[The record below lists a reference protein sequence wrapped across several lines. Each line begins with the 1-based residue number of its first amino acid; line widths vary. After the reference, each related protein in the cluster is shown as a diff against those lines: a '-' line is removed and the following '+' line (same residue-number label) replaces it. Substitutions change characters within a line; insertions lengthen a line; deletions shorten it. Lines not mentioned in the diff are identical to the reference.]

1 MYKLPTPLLR
11 RMWYIADLNDTLYD
25 TKESKHVVE
34 DLFPK
39 DGDVNVDFMPK
50 LRTLTIDG
58 RNFQRAFF
66 ASSRWLDQ
74 QDELEVL
81 EIAEYEPRLCEGW
94 SLSAEHSCH
103 ECELPLYVLLDK
115 VESFNSLAHLRI
127 QHLKLSI
134 APDVISELFRLCS
147 FTSDGHSLLM
157 LEFNRCPNLHEIGTI
172 PSVPITY
179 LRKLDANV
187 SLEPLLRDWDGH
199 ALMFN
204 KVESDDT
211 FLNMLMSTNHPLDWF
226 VAPQLTALDLHSCSN
241 ITVSALRKLVNT
253 RSSYVDFDDP
263 DWQNTTDF
271 GPALLK
277 FAVLAGPGA
286 ALELSAEDE
295 KMRTHSLIRLFQSS
309 SSAMESI
316 TYTFFAD
323 AALFDMDG
331 TLTDSIAAVEAA
343 WDKVAKDIGQDPEHV
358 IAATHGKRAVDNLSH
373 FKPHLKYEDL
383 EDEVAQFE
391 ESILF
396 FADAYNIHGPGS
408 EPGSGSISPLSD
420 SLLDKSLSP
429 PSDETTPEL
438 TPANSIPHSRRPSV
452 VASQPTG
459 RRPSFGSRLFHML
472 SVAARMR
479 VAAPEDSVRV
489 VGPDDGLISS
499 LPEVPE
505 EKVRKDTL
513 EAWQLEAA
521 SVDRSAV
528 ATSGAKTYAYGCM
541 NRVGITPPPVTI
553 TADDKRL
560 KAGKPA
566 PDPFLLAAECLGF
579 DATRCVVF
587 EDSPSGIRAGV
598 ASGATVIAICTSHE
612 RSQIENCGAHYIVE
626 NLESVGCEV
635 VDGQLK
641 FTVMA

>member
-1 MYKLPTPLLR
+1 MEP
-11 RMWYIADLNDTLYD
+11 IA
-25 TKESKHVVE
+25 
-34 DLFPK
+34 
-39 DGDVNVDFMPK
+39 
-50 LRTLTIDG
+50 
-58 RNFQRAFF
+58 
-66 ASSRWLDQ
+66 
-74 QDELEVL
+74 
-81 EIAEYEPRLCEGW
+81 
-94 SLSAEHSCH
+94 
-103 ECELPLYVLLDK
+103 
-115 VESFNSLAHLRI
+115 
-127 QHLKLSI
+127 
-134 APDVISELFRLCS
+134 
-147 FTSDGHSLLM
+147 
-157 LEFNRCPNLHEIGTI
+157 
-172 PSVPITY
+172 
-179 LRKLDANV
+179 
-187 SLEPLLRDWDGH
+187 
-199 ALMFN
+199 
-204 KVESDDT
+204 
-211 FLNMLMSTNHPLDWF
+211 
-226 VAPQLTALDLHSCSN
+226 
-241 ITVSALRKLVNT
+241 
-253 RSSYVDFDDP
+253 
-263 DWQNTTDF
+263 
-271 GPALLK
+271 
-277 FAVLAGPGA
+277 
-286 ALELSAEDE
+286 
-295 KMRTHSLIRLFQSS
+295 
-309 SSAMESI
+309 
-316 TYTFFAD
+316 YTFFAD

-343 WDKVAKDIGQDPEHV
+343 WNKVAKDIGQDPEHV

-396 FADAYNIHGPGS
+396 FADAYSTHGPGS
-408 EPGSGSISPLSD
+408 ELGSGSISPLSD
-420 SLLDKSLSP
+420 SLLDKSSSP

-452 VASQPTG
+452 VAWQPTS

-489 VGPDDGLISS
+489 VGSDDGIISG

-521 SVDRSAV
+521 SVDRSVRILPGVKKLMDSIPAGRYAV

-626 NLESVGCEV
+626 NLESVGCQV

-641 FTVMA
+641 FTVKA